1 MIALD
6 TNVIVRLLTN
16 DDEQQAR
23 VAAALVTESQI
34 YLTKTVLLETVWVL
48 SYAYDLDRTAILDA
62 LRRLLGLPNLVTEE
76 ATTVRQVLA
85 WYEAGA
91 DFADA
96 LHVASA
102 IRSSGFAT
110 FDRKLVNRLGPL
122 VSLAFHLL
130 Q

>member
-16 DDEQQAR
+16 DDAQQAR
-23 VAAALVTESQI
+23 VAAALVAESQV

-48 SYAYDLDRTAILDA
+48 SYAYDLDRTAILAA

-76 ATTVRQVLA
+76 ATTVRQALA

-91 DFADA
+91 NFADA

-110 FDRKLVNRLGPL
+110 IDRKLVNRLSPL
-122 VSLAFHLL
+122 VPLAFHLL